1 MIMTDQHRADWLG
14 CNGHPDVWLLGHV
27 WLTFRLSPAL
37 QQGRARHQYGRYLV
51 QHGFYIFQVR
61 TLLTPERFSVFR
73 SMKDTKND
81 TGLYA

>member
-1 MIMTDQHRADWLG
+1 MSGSPFVSLQPYNKAGQDTSMDDIWRSMIFDI
-14 CNGHPDVWLLGHV
+14 
-27 WLTFRLSPAL
+27 S
-37 QQGRARHQYGRYLV
+37 QG
-51 QHGFYIFQVR
+51 R